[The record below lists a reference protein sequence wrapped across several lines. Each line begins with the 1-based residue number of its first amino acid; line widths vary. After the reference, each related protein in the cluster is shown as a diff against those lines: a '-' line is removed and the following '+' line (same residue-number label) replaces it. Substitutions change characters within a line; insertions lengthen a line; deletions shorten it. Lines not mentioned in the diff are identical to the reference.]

1 MRIKNIFIYLILTV
15 MLLTVLTGCKPI
27 DTVQELKKEPG
38 IMDASI
44 NYDKASINVGVILD
58 NDFDITDK
66 IDLGEKYA
74 EIVMKKY
81 GNKDINVKIIKN
93 KEEISS
99 YSTKQSK

>member
-1 MRIKNIFIYLILTV
+1 MTIKKIFIYLILTV
-15 MLLTVLTGCKPI
+15 ILLTVISGCNSI

-44 NYDKASINVGVILD
+44 NYDKTSVNVGVILD

-66 IDLGEKYA
+66 IDLGEKYS
-74 EIVMKKY
+74 EIVKKKY
-81 GNKDINVKIIKN
+81 GNNDINVKIIKN

-99 YSTKQSK
+99 YSIKQSK